1 MIERLK
7 ERFEQNPRRHQGIC
21 WAEIQPRLTE
31 EKLLILQRME
41 ETGGEPDVI
50 GRDGDRILYADC
62 AAETPAGRRSVCYD
76 EAARAARKKNPPE
89 ESVER
94 QAQAIGVTLMNEE
107 QYRHLQTLGAFDLKT
122 SSWIA
127 TPPAIR
133 ALGVRHRLRLSQR
146 SRFLLL
152 RSGLAGRAA
161 GVKNRGA
168 AAKQLSFFIFR

>member
-62 AAETPAGRRSVCYD
+62 AAETPAGRRGVCFD

-89 ESVER
+89 ESGICR
-94 QAQAIGVTLMNEE
+94 PWGHSI
-107 QYRHLQTLGAFDLKT
+107 
-122 SSWIA
+122 
-127 TPPAIR
+127 
-133 ALGVRHRLRLSQR
+133 
-146 SRFLLL
+146 
-152 RSGLAGRAA
+152 
-161 GVKNRGA
+161 
-168 AAKQLSFFIFR
+168 

>member
-62 AAETPAGRRSVCYD
+62 AAETPAGR
-76 EAARAARKKNPPE
+76 
-89 ESVER
+89 
-94 QAQAIGVTLMNEE
+94 
-107 QYRHLQTLGAFDLKT
+107 
-122 SSWIA
+122 
-127 TPPAIR
+127 
-133 ALGVRHRLRLSQR
+133 
-146 SRFLLL
+146 
-152 RSGLAGRAA
+152 AA

-168 AAKQLSFFIFR
+168 AVKQLSFFIFR